1 MDLNV
6 GKRIRRLK
14 SVEEAWLWD
23 MKSCRSEMKEMRVC
37 STSPL
42 ADLMRQGREKRADV
56 TESAPPLSVYYPP
69 SSHSSFTK
77 LIPTA
82 LPAKALSVS
91 DSEESYRDGADDRKR
106 LS

>member
-1 MDLNV
+1 M
-6 GKRIRRLK
+6 
-14 SVEEAWLWD
+14 A
-23 MKSCRSEMKEMRVC
+23 
-37 STSPL
+37 
-42 ADLMRQGREKRADV
+42 
-56 TESAPPLSVYYPP
+56 ESAPPLSVYYPP